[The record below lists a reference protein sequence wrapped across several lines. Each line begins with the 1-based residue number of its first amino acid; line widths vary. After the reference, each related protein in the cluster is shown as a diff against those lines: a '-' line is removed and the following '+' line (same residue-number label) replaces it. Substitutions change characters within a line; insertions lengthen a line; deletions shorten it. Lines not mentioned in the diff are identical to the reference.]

1 MSKRKMILYG
11 LPGLATLFTFTM
23 FTTYGLYFFTDVV
36 GLSGKFAGLV
46 MTIGTIWDAITDPL
60 VGMISDARDPK
71 KGRRRPFLIISA
83 IPFGIITW
91 LLFTAWDFVESK
103 QKIYFIIVSLLFYTF
118 QTLLD
123 IPYTSLSGE
132 VTNDYDTRSK
142 LATIRT
148 FWAIVGV
155 AIGSG
160 VMAYTSFLAP
170 FVGSIRKAW
179 SVCFAIFGV
188 LCTLSVLVGWKVSDG
203 YENTEEIIKEKISFK
218 DILNGPLRN
227 KSFLHLTGAF
237 IFAILAQAVFLGVMV
252 YYFTYNLKLNDV
264 QISLVN
270 IIMWSVALVW
280 VFPIDHW
287 SVKFSKKHAW
297 CISMGIW
304 LACMIIFPLF
314 LLKQK
319 SVIQPIIMTSILV
332 VGLNALYQVIYA
344 MISDCVEVDELI
356 HENRKDGI
364 FYSMATVSQK
374 VAAAI
379 GVSILG
385 YAIDFIGYNSEK
397 AIQSAS
403 TIQGFQWL
411 FVGVTSL
418 CLILSILCMI
428 TNPLT
433 KERYKDVLCALED
446 KKKGKKINIEDF
458 EDLLILNKE
467 RSSHK
472 H

>member
-36 GLSGKFAGLV
+36 GLSGKFAGLI
-46 MTIGTIWDAITDPL
+46 MTIGTIWDAVTDPL

-71 KGRRRPFLIISA
+71 KGRRRPFLIVSA

-91 LLFTAWDFVESK
+91 LLFTSWNFVESQ
-103 QKIYFIIVSLLFYTF
+103 QKIYFIIISILFYTF
-118 QTLLD
+118 QTLVD

-132 VTNDYDTRSK
+132 VTSDYDTRSK

-155 AIGSG
+155 ALGSG
-160 VMAYTSFLAP
+160 IMAYTSYLTP
-170 FVGSIRKAW
+170 LVGSVRKAW
-179 SVCFAIFGV
+179 SVCFGIFGII
-188 LCTLSVLVGWKVSDG
+188 CTLSIIAGWKVSEG
-203 YENTEEIIKEKISFK
+203 YENTDEIIKEKISIK
-218 DILNGPLRN
+218 DIIDGPLRN

-252 YYFTYNLKLNDV
+252 YYFTYNLKLNDM
-264 QISLVN
+264 QISVVN
-270 IIMWSVALVW
+270 MIMWSVALIW

-304 LACMIIFPLF
+304 LLCMIIFPLF
-314 LLKQK
+314 FLKQR
-319 SVIQPIIMTSILV
+319 SMLGPIIMTSILV

-344 MISDCVEVDELI
+344 MISDCVEVDELM
-356 HENRKDGI
+356 HDNRKDGI

-385 YAIDFIGYNSEK
+385 YAIDFIGYHPES
-397 AIQSAS
+397 AIQKAT

-418 CLILSILCMI
+418 CLLLSIICMI

-433 KERYKDVLCALED
+433 KERYNDVLIALEK
-446 KKKGKKINIEDF
+446 KKKGEKINLEEF
-458 EDLLILNKE
+458 KDLLFLK
-467 RSSHK
+467 K
-472 H
+472 K